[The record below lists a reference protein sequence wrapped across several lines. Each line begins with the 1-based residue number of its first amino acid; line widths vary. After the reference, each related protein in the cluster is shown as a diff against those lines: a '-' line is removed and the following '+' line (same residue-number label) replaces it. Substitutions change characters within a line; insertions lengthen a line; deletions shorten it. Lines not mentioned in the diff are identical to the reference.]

1 MAIQKKKLNDVL
13 TSSLITQKVPNM
25 LTRKSLPIA
34 SGKYVNVV
42 QLPYNSRIDVILSL
56 FTYANQ
62 PPFLVLLSAQN
73 ATARVV
79 RMQKIGEMGNTQ
91 FGVKLFYNIEDD
103 KSMNIY
109 VRSSSGEIKVPTA
122 SVIVLHSSAANLINT
137 LVDVLP
143 ENVIELS

>member
-1 MAIQKKKLNDVL
+1 M
-13 TSSLITQKVPNM
+13 
-25 LTRKSLPIA
+25 
-34 SGKYVNVV
+34 
-42 QLPYNSRIDVILSL
+42 ILSL

-62 PPFLVLLSAQN
+62 SPLLVLLSAQN
-73 ATARVV
+73 AAARVV
-79 RMQKIGEMGNTQ
+79 RMQKIGEMGDTQ

-109 VRSSSGEIKVPTA
+109 VRSSSGEIKVPAA

-143 ENVIELS
+143 ENAIELS